1 MQKGQIRVE
10 TENIFPIIK
19 KFLYSDHEIFIRE
32 LVSNAVD
39 ATQKLKTL
47 SSIGEAKGDLG
58 DLRIEVEVDA
68 KEKTISI
75 IDKGVGMTQE
85 EVDKY
90 LNQVAFSG
98 AEEFLKK
105 YKGQNEENIIGKFGL
120 GFYSSFMVS
129 EKVEVYTKSFKDEPA
144 TFWSCDGSPEYE
156 LYAIEKADRGTKI
169 VLHINEESKE
179 FLEPFRIKGII
190 EKFCRFLPVPIYFI
204 DKNATKEEKEED
216 KEEPKPINNTNPL
229 WTKKPADLTK
239 EDYENFYRELYP
251 YGETPLFWIHLNV
264 DYPFNLTG
272 VLYFP
277 KIKQSYEI
285 QKDKIQLYSNQV
297 FVTDEVKDIVPEFL
311 MLLHGVIDSPDI
323 PLNVS
328 RSYLQG
334 DPNVKKI
341 NAHITKKVADKLEE
355 IFRNERP
362 SLEEKWESLGLFVK
376 YGMMTDD
383 KFLEKANK
391 FMIMED
397 AASPQPSP
405 KERGTDSSPTGGGRK
420 GAKFY
425 TLEEY
430 RMEAETLQKNKDGKL
445 VIIYTTNPIQQDA
458 YIQAAI
464 AKGYKVIKAE
474 TLVDASFI
482 NQMEMKWDNVH
493 FTRVDADIA
502 ENLIDKKEDN
512 TSVLSKEE
520 EEKLKGL
527 FGFQIPEVHVTVEVK
542 GLTPDA
548 PPVVATRPEFMRRMK
563 DMGAIGGGMASWY
576 ANMPDEVT
584 LTVNGNHKIFQHL
597 LKEDNAQMQE
607 KQVRNLADLALL
619 SQGLLKG
626 NALTSF
632 INRSVELMQNEKTEA
647 VIAEA

>member
-1 MQKGQIRVE
+1 MQKGQIRVQ

-75 IDKGVGMTQE
+75 IDRGIGMTQE

-98 AEEFLKK
+98 AEEFVKK

-129 EKVEVYTKSFKDEPA
+129 ERVEVYTKSFKDEPA
-144 TFWSCDGSPEYE
+144 TYWSCDGSPEFE
-156 LYAIEKADRGTKI
+156 LYSIEKPDRGTKI

-179 FLEPFRIKGII
+179 FLEPARVKGIL

-204 DKNATKEEKEED
+204 DKGASAED
-216 KEEPKPINNTNPL
+216 KKEGEEEKPINNTSPA
-229 WTKKPADLTK
+229 WTKKPSELTK
-239 EDYENFYRELYP
+239 EDYENFYKELYP
-251 YGETPLFWIHLNV
+251 FSETPLFWIHLNV

-272 VLYFP
+272 ILYFP

-297 FVTDEVKDIVPEFL
+297 FVTDEVKDVVPEFL

-341 NAHITKKVADKLEE
+341 NAHITRKVADKLEE
-355 IFRNERP
+355 IFRNER
-362 SLEEKWESLGLFVK
+362 SSFEEKWENIGLFVK

-397 AASPQPSP
+397 AAAPSAAAENGEEAENE
-405 KERGTDSSPTGGGRK
+405 KK
-420 GAKFY
+420 ANKKFY
-425 TLEEY
+425 TLDEY
-430 RMEAETLQKNKDGKL
+430 KIETETLQKNKDGKI
-445 VIIYTTNPIQQDA
+445 VIIYTTDPIQQDA
-458 YIQAAI
+458 YIQAAQ
-464 AKGYKVIKAE
+464 AKGYKVVKME
-474 TLVDASFI
+474 TLVDAAFI
-482 NQMEMKWDNVH
+482 NQMEMKWENVQ
-493 FTRVDADIA
+493 FTRVDADIT
-502 ENLIDKKEDN
+502 ENLINKNEEQ
-512 TSVLSKEE
+512 TSVLGKDE
-520 EEKLKGL
+520 EEKLKTL
-527 FGFQIPEVHVTVEVK
+527 FGIQVPDLHVTVEIK
-542 GLTPDA
+542 GLSADA

-563 DMGAIGGGMASWY
+563 DMGAMGGGMASWY

-584 LTVNGNHKIFQHL
+584 LTVNGNHKIYQNL
-597 LKEDNAQMQE
+597 LKEDDANMQE

-619 SQGLLKG
+619 GQGLLKG

-632 INRSVELMQNEKTEA
+632 INRSVELMQGENKTLIIEA
-647 VIAEA
+647 

>member
-1 MQKGQIRVE
+1 MAKGSIRVQ

-19 KFLYSDHEIFIRE
+19 KFLYSDHEIFVRE

-47 SSIGEAKGDLG
+47 SSVGEAKGDLG
-58 DLRIEVEVDA
+58 ELRIDVELDA

-75 IDKGVGMTQE
+75 TDRGVGMTQD

-120 GFYSSFMVS
+120 GFYSAFMVS
-129 EKVEVYTKSFKDEPA
+129 ERVEVYTKSFKDEPA
-144 TFWSCDGSPEYE
+144 TYWSCDGSPEYE
-156 LYAIEKADRGTKI
+156 LYSIEKPDRGTKI

-179 FLEPFRIKGII
+179 FLDADRIKAILT
-190 EKFCRFLPVPIYFI
+190 KFCRFLPVPIYFI
-204 DKNATKEEKEED
+204 DKGATTEEKDKEEKEE
-216 KEEPKPINNTNPL
+216 KPINNTSPA
-229 WTKKPADLTK
+229 WTKKPADLSK
-239 EDYENFYRELYP
+239 EDYENFYKELYP
-251 YGETPLFWIHLNV
+251 FSETPLFWIHLNV

-272 VLYFP
+272 ILYFP

-362 SLEEKWESLGLFVK
+362 SFEEKWESLGLFVK

-383 KFLEKANK
+383 KFLDKANK
-391 FMIMED
+391 FLIMED
-397 AASPQPSP
+397 AAEQEG
-405 KERGTDSSPTGGGRK
+405 KK
-420 GAKFY
+420 KFY

-430 RMEAETLQKNKDGKL
+430 KMEAETLQKNKDGKV
-445 VIIYTTNPIQQDA
+445 VILYTTDPIQQDA
-458 YIQAAI
+458 YIQAAQG
-464 AKGYKVIKAE
+464 KGYKIVKME
-474 TLVDASFI
+474 TLVDAAFI
-482 NQMEMKWDNVH
+482 NQMETKWENVQ

-502 ENLIDKKEDN
+502 ENLIDKNEEQ

-527 FGFQIPEVHVTVEVK
+527 FGLQIPELHVTVEVK
-542 GLTPDA
+542 GLSAEA

-563 DMGAIGGGMASWY
+563 DMGAMGGGMASWY

-584 LTVNGNHKIFQHL
+584 LTVNGNHKIYQGL
-597 LKEDNAQMQE
+597 LKESDSQMQE

-619 SQGLLKG
+619 GQGLLKG

-632 INRSVELMQNEKTEA
+632 INRSIELMEGEKKSSLIVEA
-647 VIAEA
+647 

>member
-1 MQKGQIRVE
+1 MQKGQIRVQ

-47 SSIGEAKGDLG
+47 SSIGEVKGDLG
-58 DLRIEVEVDA
+58 DLRINVELDA

-75 IDKGVGMTQE
+75 IDHGIGMTAE

-98 AEEFLKK
+98 AEEFVKK
-105 YKGQNEENIIGKFGL
+105 YKGQSEENIIGKFGL
-120 GFYSSFMVS
+120 GFYSAFMVS
-129 EKVEVYTKSFKDEPA
+129 ERVEVYTKSFKDEPA
-144 TFWSCDGSPEYE
+144 TYWSCDGSPEFDMYS
-156 LYAIEKADRGTKI
+156 IEKPDRGTKI

-179 FLEPFRIKGII
+179 FLDAYRIKAIL
-190 EKFCRFLPVPIYFI
+190 EKFCRFLPVPIFFI
-204 DKNATKEEKEED
+204 DKGAAKEDEKE
-216 KEEPKPINNTNPL
+216 KEAEEKPINNTSPA
-229 WTKKPADLTK
+229 WTKKPSELTK
-239 EDYENFYRELYP
+239 EDYENFYKELYP

-272 VLYFP
+272 ILYFP

-297 FVTDEVKDIVPEFL
+297 FVTDEVKDVVPEFL

-341 NAHITKKVADKLEE
+341 NAHITRKVADKLEE
-355 IFRNERP
+355 IFRNERN
-362 SLEEKWESLGLFVK
+362 SFEEKWESLGLFVK

-391 FMIMED
+391 FLIMED
-397 AASPQPSP
+397 AAANGEA
-405 KERGTDSSPTGGGRK
+405 K
-420 GAKFY
+420 KFY
-425 TLEEY
+425 ILEEY
-430 RMEAETLQKNKDGKL
+430 RTEAEGLQKNKDGKL
-445 VIIYTTNPIQQDA
+445 VILYTTDPVQQDA
-458 YIQAAI
+458 YVQAAQ
-464 AKGYKVIKAE
+464 AKGYKVVKME
-474 TLVDASFI
+474 TLVDAAFI
-482 NQMEMKWDNVH
+482 NQMETKWENVQ
-493 FTRVDADIA
+493 FTRVDADITD
-502 ENLIDKKEDN
+502 NLIDKNEDQS
-512 TSVLSKEE
+512 SVLSKDE

-527 FGFQIPEVHVTVEVK
+527 FGIQIPELHVSVEVK
-542 GLTPDA
+542 GLSADA

-563 DMGAIGGGMASWY
+563 DMGAMGGGMASWY

-584 LTVNGNHKIFQHL
+584 LTINGNHTIYQNL
-597 LKEDNAQMQE
+597 LKEDDTQMQE

-632 INRSVELMQNEKTEA
+632 INRSVELMQGENKSLIIEA
-647 VIAEA
+647 